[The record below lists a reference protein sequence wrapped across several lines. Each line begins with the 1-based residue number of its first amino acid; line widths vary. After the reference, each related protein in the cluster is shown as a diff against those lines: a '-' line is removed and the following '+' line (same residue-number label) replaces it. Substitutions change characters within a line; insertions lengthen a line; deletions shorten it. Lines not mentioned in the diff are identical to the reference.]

1 MIIGLISNPLTLPS
15 ARITNML
22 YVGVKPSSPVLIC
35 TSCYPSKIIKRQ
47 LNEGGRHKITV
58 YLTLLCRMGYNE
70 NNNRVF
76 TDPQTGEKPALALIK
91 QIGIE
96 GKKDPDRLQ
105 MYALILRG
113 MEFLRTHGLQDSFK
127 EYFKTHLEDGNPYT
141 ILLVKELRD
150 HVPLLEFRVN
160 WKETGGFRAIFFE
173 QQIDGNQIL
182 IFVNAVVKKR
192 HTIRI
197 LNESLLRLKKLIRV
211 MRPTRSKLLL
221 FGR

>member
-1 MIIGLISNPLTLPS
+1 MKTII
-15 ARITNML
+15 
-22 YVGVKPSSPVLIC
+22 
-35 TSCYPSKIIKRQ
+35 
-47 LNEGGRHKITV
+47 EF
-58 YLTLLCRMGYNE
+58 
-70 NNNRVF
+70 F

-182 IFVNAVVKKR
+182 IFVNAVVKKK
-192 HTIRI
+192 TYDPNFERI
-197 LNESLLRLKKLIRV
+197 VVEAEKAYTSYEADQE
-211 MRPTRSKLLL
+211 
-221 FGR
+221 